1 MTTHYPEHI
10 AQCNAHGTLLMRDN
24 ERVSGGVD
32 DLLTTQML
40 RKAYG
45 IDCLVMD
52 VDAPGRTIKICQPII
67 DN

>member
-1 MTTHYPEHI
+1 
-10 AQCNAHGTLLMRDN
+10 
-24 ERVSGGVD
+24 VSGGVD